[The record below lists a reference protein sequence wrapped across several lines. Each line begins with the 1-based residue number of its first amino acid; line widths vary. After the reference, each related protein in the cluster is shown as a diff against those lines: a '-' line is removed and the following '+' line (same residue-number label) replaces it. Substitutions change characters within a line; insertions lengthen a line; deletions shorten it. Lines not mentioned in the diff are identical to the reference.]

1 MDILLL
7 KTFTNSSTICTWSLV
22 NLSDC
27 IELESI
33 FILLSIIF
41 ATSLIVLFIECLC
54 ASDIYKYWY
63 LLAIV
68 NNNIVLSLRAA
79 KNILATFQA
88 IHK

>member
-7 KTFTNSSTICTWSLV
+7 KAFTNSSTICTCSLV

-27 IELESI
+27 IELESL

-54 ASDIYKYWY
+54 ASDIYRYWY
-63 LLAIV
+63 QLAIS
-68 NNNIVLSLRAA
+68 NNNIVLEGRL
-79 KNILATFQA
+79 I
-88 IHK
+88 